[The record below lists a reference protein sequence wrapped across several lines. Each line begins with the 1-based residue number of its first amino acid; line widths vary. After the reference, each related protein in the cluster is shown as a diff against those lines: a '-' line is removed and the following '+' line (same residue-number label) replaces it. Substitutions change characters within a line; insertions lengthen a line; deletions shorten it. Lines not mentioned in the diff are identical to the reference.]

1 MFGYVGLVY
10 ACLFDFFI
18 FNDAM
23 NWLEWV
29 GAIVIML
36 TVISLTIYLLF
47 KKKEDEEEKPETTAK
62 Q

>member
-47 KKKEDEEEKPETTAK
+47 KKKEDEEEKP
-62 Q
+62 